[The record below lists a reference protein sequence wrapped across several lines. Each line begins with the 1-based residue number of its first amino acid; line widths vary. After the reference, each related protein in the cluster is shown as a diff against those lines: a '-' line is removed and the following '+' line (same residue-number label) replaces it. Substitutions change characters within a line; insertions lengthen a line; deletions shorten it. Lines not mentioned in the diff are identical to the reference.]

1 MLFIIHKLELFMLLD
16 SSCPSQ
22 VSLILADLL
31 DFRNA
36 MLYSDLLAKTLQA
49 FSQTQTD

>member
-36 MLYSDLLAKTLQA
+36 MLYSDLLALLQA